1 MAVTFQN
8 LMNQLRYEDRQKK
21 QKRTEERVE
30 SNQQFSKFMTIANDL
45 VTASTGIRNNAENET
60 DIIKINEA
68 LEKAESLKTGVDF
81 VDNVIDANIGS
92 VELRKRAV
100 TARNE
105 INTKLDSLQAEMGT
119 GKTEGAKSALDSLE
133 SQYVMMADNMVQS
146 NRAYLN
152 DKFQDAREQY
162 EYNLYKDEFDT
173 DKEKEGYQL
182 PSNFTELDKEYF
194 NAELRTK
201 MDISEKTGN
210 YTGIIADLRNA
221 FPEMRADNQA
231 KDVADAKVAAAKL
244 KADAIVKKDAKEEE
258 DELQLAGN
266 KRVLEGFKSKLNAS
280 KRTLS
285 VLNNKNPRGPKK
297 TTYGIAEGILPT
309 DITMAGTDP
318 SGFNPDALIDNI
330 ENSLLTLF
338 DSSLA
343 KEARDREDKGEYENA
358 PMLDLSIDDV
368 ERQEKF
374 DKIYQNAIE
383 NQYTNRLKDPKSERE
398 RKAVM
403 DLYRLR
409 ADLLNYKK
417 DGFPVV
423 EDSAPNNNSMG
434 GYQGE

>member
-8 LMNQLRYEDRQKK
+8 LMNQLRYEDRRKQ
-21 QKRTEERVE
+21 QKRTEQKVE
-30 SNQQFSKFMTIANDL
+30 ARQQFSKFMTIANDL

-100 TARNE
+100 TNRKE
-105 INTKLDSLQAEMGT
+105 IKTNLNNLQKQMGT
-119 GKTEGAKSALDSLE
+119 GKTEGAKNALDTLE
-133 SQYVMMADNMVQS
+133 NQYVMMADNMVQS
-146 NRAYLN
+146 NRTYLN
-152 DKFQDAREQY
+152 NKFKNARNQY
-162 EYNLYKDEFDT
+162 EYNLYKDQFDT

-182 PSNFTELDKEYF
+182 PSSFTKLDKEYF
-194 NAELRTK
+194 DSELRAK

-210 YTGIIADLRNA
+210 YTGIIADLKNA
-221 FPEMRADNQA
+221 YPEMRADNQA
-231 KDVADAKVAAAKL
+231 QDLADAKVLAAKV
-244 KADAIVKKDAKEEE
+244 KAGALVQKEAEEEE
-258 DELQLAGN
+258 DALQLAGN
-266 KRVLEGFKSKLNAS
+266 KRVLEGFKSQLNAS

-318 SGFNPDALIDNI
+318 SGFNADALIDNI

-343 KEARDREDKGEYENA
+343 KEARNREDQGEYEDA
-358 PMLDLSIDDV
+358 PMLDLDV
-368 ERQEKF
+368 NDVTRKEKF
-374 DKIYQNAIE
+374 DAMYRNAIE
-383 NQYTNRLKDPKSERE
+383 NQYTNRMNSPKDARE

-409 ADLLNYKK
+409 ADLFNYKT

-423 EDSAPNNNSMG
+423 EDSASTNNSMG
-434 GYQGE
+434 GYQD